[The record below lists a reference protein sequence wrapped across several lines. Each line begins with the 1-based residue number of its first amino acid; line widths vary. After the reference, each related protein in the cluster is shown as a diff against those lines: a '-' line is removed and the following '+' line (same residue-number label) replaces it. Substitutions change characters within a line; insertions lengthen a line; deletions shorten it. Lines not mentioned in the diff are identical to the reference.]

1 MRTATSFPAM
11 TSKCQFSAKRGR
23 RSSSRKQ
30 HAPKLA
36 KSSRNSAARLLHM
49 VSAATVGAGMV
60 IRLLVS
66 SGGGRIGQL
75 DCLGRF
81 DGDPA
86 AQPRDE
92 QLDDLPIASGQFRR
106 LWRWRGTGLPLDLRA
121 ELFAVANAFF
131 SAVDGEIV
139 ARASR
144 SKSGVVAAVPL

>member
-1 MRTATSFPAM
+1 
-11 TSKCQFSAKRGR
+11 
-23 RSSSRKQ
+23 
-30 HAPKLA
+30 
-36 KSSRNSAARLLHM
+36 
-49 VSAATVGAGMV
+49 MV

-106 LWRWRGTGLPLDLRA
+106 LWRWRGTGLPLDLRGG
-121 ELFAVANAFF
+121 AFCGRKRIF

-139 ARASR
+139 ARALR